1 MGRVTVY
8 LAIAERYCDCIFLVL
23 ARKVARVDDRLSRKR
38 LASLVVSH
46 KTARDVRAVKVLV
59 LMLYYSGFLLAVAFI
74 MGTLGFV
81 GPGGTPALV
90 MKICCAVSI
99 VLFAIS
105 LARRKKV
112 RS

>member
-1 MGRVTVY
+1 M
-8 LAIAERYCDCIFLVL
+8 
-23 ARKVARVDDRLSRKR
+23 DDRLSRKR

-74 MGTLGFV
+74 TGTLGFV

-105 LARRKKV
+105 LARRKKA